1 MEKKMILICAL
12 SIVSLILFISFCL
25 NHMATAAFIA
35 SVPTVVLNGYVIFY
49 GCYKDGIDEDDE

>member
-35 SVPTVVLNGYVIFY
+35 SVPAVVFNSIVIFW
-49 GCYKDGIDEDDE
+49 GCYHNSEDDE

>member
-1 MEKKMILICAL
+1 MKKLISICIL
-12 SIVSLILFISFCL
+12 SIISLILFISFCL

-49 GCYKDGIDEDDE
+49 GCYHNSEDDE

>member
-35 SVPTVVLNGYVIFY
+35 FVPAVVLNGYVIFY
-49 GCYKDGIDEDDE
+49 GCYHNSEDDE